1 MKTNVGLDVCEVWGT
16 ERHTGGTRETEMG
29 GGQLRMKAVLLITG
43 PNHNSCD
50 LEA

>member
-1 MKTNVGLDVCEVWGT
+1 MSVKFGGQRDILVGL
-16 ERHTGGTRETEMG
+16 ETEMG